1 MYREREKERENQI
14 NSSSNELL
22 TLLDVIEEG
31 NGLWSK
37 ARL

>member
-14 NSSSNELL
+14 NSSSNKLL

-31 NGLWSK
+31 HGL
-37 ARL
+37 